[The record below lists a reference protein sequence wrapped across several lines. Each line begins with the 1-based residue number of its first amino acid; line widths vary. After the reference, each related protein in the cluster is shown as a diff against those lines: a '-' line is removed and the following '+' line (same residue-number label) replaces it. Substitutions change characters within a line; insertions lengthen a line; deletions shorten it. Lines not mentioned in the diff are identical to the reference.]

1 MSTRSLLPGVAS
13 GSALVLDEPLSMWG
27 GLDPGTGAIIDAR
40 HPQVGEVVTGR
51 VLVMPGGRGSSSS
64 SSVLAEAIRLGT
76 SPAAIVL
83 STPDDIVL
91 IGAIVAEELYG
102 ITCPVV
108 VVDRTLFDRLKSGM
122 EVEVTERGVF
132 GV

>member
-1 MSTRSLLPGVAS
+1 
-13 GSALVLDEPLSMWG
+13 MWG
-27 GLDPGTGAIIDAR
+27 GLDPVSGAIIDAR

-108 VVDRTLFDRLKSGM
+108 VADPALFDRLKSGM
-122 EVEVTERGVF
+122 ELEV
-132 GV
+132 